1 MNQNRDQSNRK
12 NNWQQI
18 SQYAKGLGFGS
29 IDVADCDLSRYH
41 KHYHEWTESHF
52 HGEMDYMTKHGDKR
66 LCPELLVPNTQR
78 AIVVTLDYLTQKI
91 DLKHVK
97 QYLLEKSEK
106 AVMSQYALGRDYHKV
121 IRKKLQSLAN
131 YITTLYPEHQ
141 YRAFTDS
148 APVLEK
154 PLAEKAGIGV
164 IGKHGNLLT
173 KHHGSFFFI
182 GVIYTNIPFEVKQEK
197 VEDICGKCTACTKIC
212 PTNAIVS
219 PKVVDARKCI
229 SYLTIENK
237 GTIPLEFRKAIG
249 TRIYG
254 CDDCQLICP
263 WNKYASLTKEK
274 DFFPKAF
281 FKSPDL
287 IDLFS
292 WTEAEF
298 LKNTEG
304 SAIRRIGY
312 HCWQRNIAI
321 ALGNAPYSI
330 KLLIALQETLHA
342 TKNLI
347 VRESIEWALMQH
359 KS

>member
-1 MNQNRDQSNRK
+1 MNLSYDQDDTK
-12 NNWQQI
+12 DDWQQI
-18 SQYAKGLGFGS
+18 RQHAKALGFGS
-29 IDVADCDLSRYH
+29 IDVTDCDLSSYH
-41 KHYHEWTESHF
+41 KHYHEWTENHF
-52 HGEMDYMTKHGDKR
+52 HGDMGYMTKHGDKR
-66 LCPELLVPNTQR
+66 LYPEQLVPNTQC

-91 DLKHVK
+91 DLKQVK
-97 QYLLEKSEK
+97 QALSNRSEK

-141 YRAFTDS
+141 YRVFTDS

-154 PLAEKAGIGV
+154 PLAEKAGIGI
-164 IGKHGNLLT
+164 IGKHGNLLN

-182 GVIYTNIPFEVKQEK
+182 GVIYTNIPFETKQK
-197 VEDICGKCTACTKIC
+197 KLEDICGKCSACIKIC

-237 GTIPLEFRKAIG
+237 GVIPIEFRKAIG

-281 FKSPDL
+281 FTSPNL

-312 HCWQRNIAI
+312 HCWQRNLAI
-321 ALGNAPYSI
+321 ALGNAPYSK
-330 KLLIALQETLHA
+330 KLLTTLQESLTI
-342 TKNLI
+342 TVDLI